1 LPDHASTCMVFT
13 IVPDWSATIT
23 SGSLFAVAGALL
35 WLFVRADEPMAEDR
49 A

>member
-1 LPDHASTCMVFT
+1 MVFT
-13 IVPDWSATIT
+13 SALDWLATIT
-23 SGSLFAVAGALL
+23 SGSLFAVTGALL

>member
-1 LPDHASTCMVFT
+1 LPEHAATRMVFT
-13 IVPDWSATIT
+13 SALDWSVAIT
-23 SGSLFAVAGALL
+23 GGSLFAVADALL